1 MFAPRL
7 RAPHLA
13 ALLQRPP
20 LSLRPSP
27 APLPNGADIILSPLI
42 SLLVLLTPGAHNPT
56 IIAPKIDRILSCNSS
71 SSLIIL
77 VVGKAAD
84 AWNLQLSL
92 HTSFPEVTILPVD
105 RIEEIPGMLA
115 EMVKGSQEKIPTK
128 ADGDKDKVGTK
139 VEEALKVVGLGE
151 HSRLVL
157 LDLFGGFGEM
167 AVASKIGDQRLGV
180 LEEGDR
186 MELEGFF
193 AEERVVDL
201 DARMMG

>member
-1 MFAPRL
+1 MFAPHL
-7 RAPHLA
+7 RTSHLA
-13 ALLQRPP
+13 TLLQRAP

-27 APLPNGADIILSPLI
+27 APLPNGADIILFPLL
-42 SLLVLLTPGAHNPT
+42 SLLVLLKPDAHDPI
-56 IIAPKIDRILSCNSS
+56 IIAPKIDRILSCNTSS
-71 SSLIIL
+71 ALIIL
-77 VVGKAAD
+77 VVGKAEI
-84 AWNLQLSL
+84 AWDLQLSL
-92 HTSFPEVTILPVD
+92 HTTFPEVTILPVD

-115 EMVKGSQEKIPTK
+115 EMVKGSRETIPSE
-128 ADGDKDKVGTK
+128 ADRGKDNVGTN
-139 VEEALKVVGLGE
+139 VEEALKVMGLRE

-167 AVASKIGDQRLGV
+167 AVAAKMRDQRLRV

-201 DARMMG
+201 DAMMMG